1 MANNISKKIIILA
14 IGFLPPPLG
23 GVSVSFKIFCDII
36 SNNEDVDLKIIN
48 LTGTRK
54 NNFLLKEVLALV
66 IRIWTYASQCDIVML
81 YCATPQI
88 STLGLVTLILCRL
101 RKKPFILRKAAGT
114 DYLSLGFFSGS
125 VADFV
130 VHHTDLFL
138 AQTKHLVKLCQDR
151 GISQTHWY
159 PTSRP
164 VGTLIDFKTQCRRFV
179 FVGQVRPSKGI
190 IELIEAAEGL
200 PNNSHIDVYG
210 PFFDGLSEDI
220 FRNKAQIH
228 YHGILEPDQVQD
240 KLREYD
246 AFVLPTKADTEGYPG
261 AILEALSVGLP
272 CISTI
277 IGGIPEIL
285 DERCGILVPPGNADA
300 LKAAMHGMILDES
313 LYRRLCKGAYDAR
326 NNFSAESWTNW
337 FIEKCKQLMH

>member
-1 MANNISKKIIILA
+1 M
-14 IGFLPPPLG
+14 
-23 GVSVSFKIFCDII
+23 
-36 SNNEDVDLKIIN
+36 
-48 LTGTRK
+48 
-54 NNFLLKEVLALV
+54 LKEVLALV
-66 IRIWTYASQCDIVML
+66 TRIWTYASQCDIVML

-88 STLGLVTLILCRL
+88 STLGLVTLTLCRL
-101 RKKPFILRKAAGT
+101 RKKPFVLRKAAGT

-210 PFFDGLSEDI
+210 PFFDGLDESI
-220 FRNKAQIH
+220 FKDKSQIH
-228 YHGILEPDQVQD
+228 YRGILEPDNVQD
-240 KLREYD
+240 KLRAYD
-246 AFVLPTKADTEGYPG
+246 AFVLPTKAATEGYPG
-261 AILEALSVGLP
+261 SILEALSVGMP
-272 CISTI
+272 VISTE
-277 IGGIPEIL
+277 IGGIPEL
-285 DERCGILVPPGNADA
+285 VNTETGILIKSGASEYLKNAMLHLINHDNDYQKLQRGALVAREKFSADA
-300 LKAAMHGMILDES
+300 WVDWFIKEC
-313 LYRRLCKGAYDAR
+313 RRL
-326 NNFSAESWTNW
+326 T
-337 FIEKCKQLMH
+337 L